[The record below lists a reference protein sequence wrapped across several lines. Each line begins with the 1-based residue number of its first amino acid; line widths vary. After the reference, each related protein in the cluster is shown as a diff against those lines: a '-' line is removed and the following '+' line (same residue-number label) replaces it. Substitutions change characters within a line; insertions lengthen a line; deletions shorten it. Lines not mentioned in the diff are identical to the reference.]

1 MYQMRGKLFLFKI
14 FRLSKENDTKVRLFT
29 FEMLYFLKKKSNNHQ
44 IFFLGI
50 GYVLILVIT
59 HQMLDSL
66 EGNTENVHKAIQNL
80 YEKVLIF
87 RFKLNDSNLTEGRQ
101 GYLVKRTY
109 IPDDN
114 LERKINNI
122 DATNV
127 SLILLHH
134 MSFNISYYVL
144 FINIFIVNNS

>member
-1 MYQMRGKLFLFKI
+1 
-14 FRLSKENDTKVRLFT
+14 
-29 FEMLYFLKKKSNNHQ
+29 
-44 IFFLGI
+44 
-50 GYVLILVIT
+50 
-59 HQMLDSL
+59 MLDSL

>member
-1 MYQMRGKLFLFKI
+1 
-14 FRLSKENDTKVRLFT
+14 
-29 FEMLYFLKKKSNNHQ
+29 
-44 IFFLGI
+44 
-50 GYVLILVIT
+50 
-59 HQMLDSL
+59 MLDSL

-122 DATNV
+122 DAANV

>member
-1 MYQMRGKLFLFKI
+1 
-14 FRLSKENDTKVRLFT
+14 
-29 FEMLYFLKKKSNNHQ
+29 
-44 IFFLGI
+44 
-50 GYVLILVIT
+50 
-59 HQMLDSL
+59 MLDSL
-66 EGNTENVHKAIQNL
+66 EGNTENVPKAIQNL

-101 GYLVKRTY
+101 GYLVRRTY

>member
-1 MYQMRGKLFLFKI
+1 
-14 FRLSKENDTKVRLFT
+14 
-29 FEMLYFLKKKSNNHQ
+29 
-44 IFFLGI
+44 
-50 GYVLILVIT
+50 
-59 HQMLDSL
+59 MLDSL
-66 EGNTENVHKAIQNL
+66 EGNTENVPKAIQNL
-80 YEKVLIF
+80 YEKILIF
-87 RFKLNDSNLTEGRQ
+87 RLKLNDSNLTEGRQ